1 MCIRDRNKSEVL
13 FDHFCFAQA
22 AFESSRHVY
31 RREHGPGQVRRLFN
45 ISFTAFELR
54 RYMMNFY
61 FSKGSFTI
69 SELVKVSDFSR
80 PTVSSTVHEALNLK
94 YLEKIEGN
102 KDSRRN
108 DYRPTK
114 PMLDAWRNYCNA
126 LLVNPKFSHA
136 LKLAQTLISM
146 RDLEAVSYT
155 HLTLPTI
162 LLV

>member
-1 MCIRDRNKSEVL
+1 MNNSEIL

-22 AFESSRHVY
+22 AFESSR
-31 RREHGPGQVRRLFN
+31 QVRRLFN

-80 PTVSSTVHEALNLK
+80 PTVSSTVHEALKLE
-94 YLEKIEGN
+94 YLEKIKGN
-102 KDSRRN
+102 GDSRRN

-114 PMLDAWRNYCNA
+114 PMVDAWRNYCNA
-126 LLVNPKFSHA
+126 LLVNPKFDHA
-136 LKLAQTLISM
+136 LRLAQTIILARES
-146 RDLEAVSYT
+146 ENQVSKK
-155 HLTLPTI
+155 I
-162 LLV
+162 M

>member
-1 MCIRDRNKSEVL
+1 MNNSEIL

-80 PTVSSTVHEALNLK
+80 PTVSSTVHEALKLE
-94 YLEKIEGN
+94 YLEKMKGN
-102 KDSRRN
+102 DDSRRN

-114 PMLDAWRNYCNA
+114 PMVDAWRNYCNA
-126 LLVNPKFSHA
+126 LLVNPKFDHA
-136 LKLAQTLISM
+136 LRLAQTIILARES
-146 RDLEAVSYT
+146 ENQVSKK
-155 HLTLPTI
+155 I
-162 LLV
+162 M

>member
-1 MCIRDRNKSEVL
+1 MNKSEIL

-80 PTVSSTVHEALNLK
+80 PTVSATVHEALKLE
-94 YLEKIEGN
+94 YLEKIKGN
-102 KDSRRN
+102 EDSRRN

-114 PMLDAWRNYCNA
+114 PMVDAWRNYCNA
-126 LLVNPKFSHA
+126 LLVNPKFDHA
-136 LKLAQTLISM
+136 LRLAQTIILARES
-146 RDLEAVSYT
+146 ENQVSKK
-155 HLTLPTI
+155 I
-162 LLV
+162 M

>member
-1 MCIRDRNKSEVL
+1 MHKSEIL

-45 ISFTAFELR
+45 TSFTAFELR

-80 PTVSSTVHEALNLK
+80 PTVSATVHEALNLK
-94 YLEKIEGN
+94 YLEKLKEYG
-102 KDSRRN
+102 DTRRK

-126 LLVNPKFSHA
+126 LLVNPKFDHA
-136 LKLAQTLISM
+136 LRLAQTVI
-146 RDLEAVSYT
+146 
-155 HLTLPTI
+155 LTRESENQ
-162 LLV
+162 LLKKNM

>member
-1 MCIRDRNKSEVL
+1 MNNSEIL

-80 PTVSSTVHEALNLK
+80 PTVSSTVHEALKLE
-94 YLEKIEGN
+94 YLEKIKGN
-102 KDSRRN
+102 GDSRRN

-114 PMLDAWRNYCNA
+114 PMVEAWRNYCNA
-126 LLVNPKFSHA
+126 LLVNPKFDHA
-136 LKLAQTLISM
+136 LRLAQTIILARES
-146 RDLEAVSYT
+146 ENQVSKK
-155 HLTLPTI
+155 I
-162 LLV
+162 M

>member
-1 MCIRDRNKSEVL
+1 MNKSEIL

-80 PTVSSTVHEALNLK
+80 PTVSSTVHEALNLR
-94 YLEKIEGN
+94 YLEKIHQSM
-102 KDSRRN
+102 DSRRN

-126 LLVNPKFSHA
+126 LLVNPKFDHA
-136 LKLAQTLISM
+136 LRLAQT
-146 RDLEAVSYT
+146 V
-155 HLTLPTI
+155 I
-162 LLV
+162 LSRESESQSSKENM

>member
-1 MCIRDRNKSEVL
+1 MNKSEIL

-69 SELVKVSDFSR
+69 SELVRVSDFSR
-80 PTVSSTVHEALNLK
+80 PTVSSIVHEALDLK

-102 KDSRRN
+102 EDSRRN

-126 LLVNPKFSHA
+126 LLVNPKFDHA
-136 LKLAQTLISM
+136 LRLAQT
-146 RDLEAVSYT
+146 V
-155 HLTLPTI
+155 I
-162 LLV
+162 LSRESESQSSKKNM

>member
-1 MCIRDRNKSEVL
+1 MHKSEIL

-22 AFESSRHVY
+22 SFESSRHVY

-45 ISFTAFELR
+45 TSFSAFELR

-61 FSKGSFTI
+61 FLKGSFTI

-80 PTVSSTVHEALNLK
+80 PTVSATVHEALNLK
-94 YLEKIEGN
+94 YLEKLKENG
-102 KDSRRN
+102 DTRRK

-126 LLVNPKFSHA
+126 LLVNPKFDHA
-136 LKLAQTLISM
+136 LRLAQTVI
-146 RDLEAVSYT
+146 
-155 HLTLPTI
+155 LTRESENQ
-162 LLV
+162 LLKKNM

>member
-1 MCIRDRNKSEVL
+1 MNKSEIL

-80 PTVSSTVHEALNLK
+80 PTVSSTVHEALTSEESDEHDENIIISEFVKGYTINNRVLRPSQVIISK
-94 YLEKIEGN
+94 KPSPAESEEKSKEESKEESEEHSDEKEN
-102 KDSRRN
+102 STD
-108 DYRPTK
+108 
-114 PMLDAWRNYCNA
+114 
-126 LLVNPKFSHA
+126 
-136 LKLAQTLISM
+136 
-146 RDLEAVSYT
+146 
-155 HLTLPTI
+155 
-162 LLV
+162 

>member
-1 MCIRDRNKSEVL
+1 MNKSEIL

-22 AFESSRHVY
+22 AFESSRHIY

-94 YLEKIEGN
+94 YLEKIN
-102 KDSRRN
+102 QSMDSRRN

-126 LLVNPKFSHA
+126 LLVNPKFDHA
-136 LKLAQTLISM
+136 LRLAQTVI
-146 RDLEAVSYT
+146 
-155 HLTLPTI
+155 LTRETESQSSKKI
-162 LLV
+162 M

>member
-1 MCIRDRNKSEVL
+1 MNKSEIL

-80 PTVSSTVHEALNLK
+80 QTVSSTVHEALNLK
-94 YLEKIEGN
+94 YLEKIKGN
-102 KDSRRN
+102 GDSRRN

-126 LLVNPKFSHA
+126 LLVNPKFDHA
-136 LKLAQTLISM
+136 LRLAQT
-146 RDLEAVSYT
+146 V
-155 HLTLPTI
+155 I
-162 LLV
+162 LSRESESQSSKENM